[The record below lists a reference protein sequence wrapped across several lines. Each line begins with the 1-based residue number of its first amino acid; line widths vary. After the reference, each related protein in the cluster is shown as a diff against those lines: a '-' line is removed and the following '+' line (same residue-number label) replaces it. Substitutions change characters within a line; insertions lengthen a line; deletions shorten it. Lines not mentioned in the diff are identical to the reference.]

1 MGSRGREPDLPPGPA
16 RDLVDLY
23 RALPARSRMSNASV
37 ARAAGLSAGYVSEVL
52 RGLKAPSPEAAERI
66 ASALRASAGTRG
78 TARAYAEKLAELHS
92 YQRRTARAAAPPPV
106 PPEGSAADSAA
117 TPRLPA
123 PVPEKGIDL
132 VTETPRF
139 LTEAFP
145 LDTPDARALLERGPS
160 ELLAAGSRVVPFVG
174 LDRELSA
181 LSQWRDRPGRLAVML
196 VHAAGGAGKTRLAA
210 RFAEESASA
219 GWAVAQARHF
229 TDPRPAPSP
238 GPPPA
243 PSRTAVG
250 RPHGL
255 LVVVDYAERWPRLDL
270 ERLLQDRMMQQDVPT
285 RLLLLARPAGYWWK
299 TLANPLR
306 KLGAVAERMP
316 LGALAETPAQ
326 RKVVFDGARDRFAE
340 LLDATAFSG
349 LRPPGSLAD
358 DAYDLVLT
366 LHMAALVAVDAH
378 VRGTA
383 PPSDPGGLSG
393 YLLGREYDH
402 WQTLKDMGRISVST
416 TTMGRLTAVATL
428 TRALPTAKA
437 VRTLVSVGLA
447 AHPVEAQN
455 LLDDHAICYP
465 PTAAGTLLEPLLPDR
480 LGEDF
485 LADLLPDLH
494 EAAERHGD
502 AWAADL
508 PEKLLAPDG
517 DGPEPAS
524 RASGVLTVLVETGRR
539 SEHVRRD
546 HVFPLL
552 RRTPR
557 LALAA
562 DGATLVTLAGYADA
576 EVLQALSAALPDGR
590 NVDLD
595 GGIAAL
601 TRRLTDFALA
611 SEPDAAARAD
621 LLDALAER
629 MSNAGLFEEA
639 LAAGADAVETRRLLA
654 AGGPGTHQPSLG
666 YSLGNVGIDLWNLGR
681 HEEACAAVRESVE
694 IFRSLAAADPAA
706 WEDDHA
712 AQLSN
717 LAGTLLG
724 LARYEEALPPARQA
738 TEVYQRLSAARPGK
752 YEVELGTCWRNAA
765 VILSGLRRHTGA
777 LEAATEAVRV
787 YRRLASAKPAA
798 HDPDLAEALRSLGNR
813 LASRSRHEE
822 ALTVTEE
829 AVQIFERLSTA
840 NPDAFAVA
848 LARGLINLGNR
859 HSDLGDH
866 AGALA
871 TRERAAQ
878 ILEELS
884 EAGPEAHEPMLASVL
899 NGIAAELQHL
909 GRHGEARQAL
919 GESVTLYLRLNAA
932 DPARYAE
939 KLEVVRARLA
949 DLDRHDPEP

>member
-1 MGSRGREPDLPPGPA
+1 MGSHRGEPDLPPGPA

-23 RALPARSRMSNASV
+23 RALPARSRMSNA
-37 ARAAGLSAGYVSEVL
+37 AIAKAACLSAGYVSEVL
-52 RGLKAPSPEAAERI
+52 RGLKAPSPDAAERI
-66 ASALRASAGTRG
+66 AAALRASADTRG
-78 TARAYAEKLAELHS
+78 TARLHAEKLAELHR
-92 YQRRTARAAAPPPV
+92 YQRRTARAAPPPPV
-106 PPEGSAADSAA
+106 TSDGSAANSAVTSRPSA
-117 TPRLPA
+117 PA
-123 PVPEKGIDL
+123 VEKGIDL

-145 LDTPDARALLERGPS
+145 LRTPDVRTLLGQGPS

-174 LDRELSA
+174 RVTELSA

-229 TDPRPAPSP
+229 TDPRPSSS
-238 GPPPA
+238 PA
-243 PSRTAVG
+243 PSRAAVG
-250 RPHGL
+250 RPRGL

-270 ERLLQDRMMQQDVPT
+270 ERLLQDRLMQQDVPT

-393 YLLGREYDH
+393 YLLEREYDH
-402 WQTLKDMGRISVST
+402 WQTLKDIGRISVST
-416 TTMGRLTAVATL
+416 ATMGRLTAVATL
-428 TRALPTAKA
+428 TRALPTASA
-437 VRTLVSVGLA
+437 VRTLISVGLA
-447 AHPVEAQN
+447 ANPVEAQH

-465 PTAAGTLLEPLLPDR
+465 PTTAGTVLEPLLPDR

-494 EAAERHGD
+494 EATERHGD

-508 PEKLLAPDG
+508 PGKLLAPDG
-517 DGPEPAS
+517 DEPEPAVH
-524 RASGVLTVLVETGRR
+524 ASAVLTVLVETGRR
-539 SEHVRRD
+539 SKHVRRD

-552 RRTPR
+552 RRSPR
-557 LALAA
+557 LALET
-562 DGATLVTLAGYADA
+562 DGATLVTLAGYADIG
-576 EVLQALSAALPDGR
+576 VLQALSAALPDGR

-595 GGIAAL
+595 GGIAAF

-621 LLDALAER
+621 LQDTLAER

-639 LAAGADAVETRRLLA
+639 LAASLDAIEARRLLA
-654 AGGPGTHQPSLG
+654 ADSPGTHQPALG
-666 YSLGNVGIDLWNLGR
+666 YSLGNAGIDLWNLGR
-681 HEEACAAVRESVE
+681 HEEACVAVRESVE
-694 IFRSLAAADPAA
+694 IFQSLAAADPAA

-724 LARYEEALPPARQA
+724 LKRYEEALPPARQA

-777 LEAATEAVRV
+777 LEAATEAVAV

-813 LASRSRHEE
+813 LSNGSRPEE
-822 ALTVTEE
+822 ALAVTEE

-840 NPDAFAVA
+840 NPKAFAVS
-848 LARGLINLGNR
+848 LARALINLGNR
-859 HSDLGDH
+859 HSNLGDH
-866 AGALA
+866 AQALA
-871 TRERAAQ
+871 ARERAAQ

-884 EAGPEAHEPMLASVL
+884 EVDPEAHEPMLASVL
-899 NGIAAELQHL
+899 NGVAAELQRL
-909 GRHGEARQAL
+909 DRPREARQAL
-919 GESVTLYLRLNAA
+919 GESLTLYLRLNAA

-939 KLEVVRARLA
+939 TLGVVQARLA
-949 DLDRHDPEP
+949 DLDRHDPAP